1 VKALSEFCTNLHSSF
16 ATNPPATEKKLN
28 EAVKSFV
35 TRSDVE
41 NIVESL
47 PLISDVRNYTK
58 SVITDV
64 QNMIVSHTDDVDES
78 LKLYL
83 TVENFTKILGEL
95 TEKMIEKQ
103 KERVEAERT
112 RVDKKLQQHAEIA
125 T

>member
-1 VKALSEFCTNLHSSF
+1 
-16 ATNPPATEKKLN
+16 
-28 EAVKSFV
+28 
-35 TRSDVE
+35 
-41 NIVESL
+41 
-47 PLISDVRNYTK
+47 
-58 SVITDV
+58 
-64 QNMIVSHTDDVDES
+64 MIVAHTDDVDES

-112 RVDKKLQQHAEIA
+112 RVDKKLQQHAEMA